1 MRTHRIVAWLLGV
14 GLYGFV
20 AGCGGGSS
28 SSPAGTQPTEAPTR
42 GGPGDSPLPPE
53 LAKGRAVF
61 EKQDCGNCHKIH
73 GTAIKGKKG
82 MMGPDL
88 GTVGLDRSHTAAWIA
103 DHIKDP
109 QSHKAMSKMPKY
121 KDKISDEDL
130 KDLSNYLAS
139 LK

>member
-1 MRTHRIVAWLLGV
+1 MRTHRVVV
-14 GLYGFV
+14 GLVGFAFTLIV

-28 SSPAGTQPTEAPTR
+28 ARSGTSPTEAPTK
-42 GGPGDSPLPPE
+42 GGPGESPLPPE

-61 EKQDCGNCHKIH
+61 EKLNCGNCHMIH

-82 MMGPDL
+82 FGGPDL
-88 GTVGLDRSHTAAWIA
+88 GTVGADRTHTAAWIS

-109 QSHKAMSKMPKY
+109 TVHKANSKMPKY
-121 KDKISDEDL
+121 EGKISDEDL
-130 KDLSNYLAS
+130 KDLAKYLES